1 MKINTA
7 GDVLMSIARGL
18 ALVLSLPARSRA
30 LVDFREEEKKHYIG
44 VQAWEV
50 PVNSRGV
57 LGVLRSVPC
66 SAL

>member
-30 LVDFREEEKKHYIG
+30 LVDFREEKKNYIG